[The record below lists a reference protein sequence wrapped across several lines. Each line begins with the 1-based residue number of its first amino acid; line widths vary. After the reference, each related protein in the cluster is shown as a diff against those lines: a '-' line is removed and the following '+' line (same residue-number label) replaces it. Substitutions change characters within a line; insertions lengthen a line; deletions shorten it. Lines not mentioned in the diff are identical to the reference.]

1 MLIDRPIPF
10 LDLILSIS
18 DATELINPKI
28 NRHGKRVAYIALN
41 IADELRLDIFKK
53 HDIILA
59 GLLHDIGAFSLKEK
73 LEALKFEFDFNY
85 DHQEINRHGFL
96 GYKLLSYFK
105 PFSRIALIVRYH
117 HFKLNELEKDCD
129 DKEIALLSQIIHLA
143 DRVDVLIDNNKEI
156 LGQVKSIA
164 DVIKKHSLDLF
175 DKNLIEILDTLTERE
190 YFWFDAVS
198 NPQINTFTRKLGQM
212 PIDFGLD
219 KILEFAKMFS
229 YIIDFRSPFTSTHSS
244 GVTATAFSI
253 AQFMGLSPREC
264 EMMKVAGYLHDLG
277 KLSVSAEILNKP
289 SGLTNDEFKIIRG
302 HTYYT
307 YQILDRITNLDV
319 INTWASF
326 HHEKLD
332 GSGYPFHLKGDQ
344 LSIGSRIMAV
354 ADNFTAIAEDRPY
367 RKGMDRKSVIRILDD
382 MAKNNK
388 IDINVAAMVEKQFDD
403 INNSRIKAQN
413 AATGEYKELGNFY
426 L

>member
-1 MLIDRPIPF
+1 LLQDRPIPL
-10 LDLILSIS
+10 LDLILSIC

-28 NRHGKRVAYIALN
+28 NQHGKRVAYIALN
-41 IADELRLDIFKK
+41 IADELGLDNFKK

-73 LEALKFEFDFNY
+73 LEALTFDFELNNT
-85 DHQEINRHGFL
+85 QKEINRHGLL
-96 GYKLLSYFK
+96 GYKLLNYFK
-105 PFSRIALIVRYH
+105 PFSKIALIIKYH
-117 HFKLNELEKDCD
+117 HFKLGELEKDCKD
-129 DKEIALLSQIIHLA
+129 EEIALASQIIHLA
-143 DRVDVLIDNNKEI
+143 DRVDVLIENEKEI
-156 LGQVKSIA
+156 LGQVKSIV
-164 DVIKKHSLDLF
+164 DTIEKYKMDLF
-175 DKNLIEILDTLTERE
+175 NNDLVDTLKTLAIRE
-190 YFWFDAVS
+190 CFWFDAVS

-219 KILEFAKMFS
+219 KISDFAKMFS

-244 GVTATAFSI
+244 GVTAAASSI
-253 AQFMGLSPREC
+253 AEFMGLSPREC

-289 SGLTNDEFKIIRG
+289 SSLTDDEFKIIRG

-307 YQILDRITNLDV
+307 YQILDRITNLDL
-319 INTWASF
+319 INSWASF

-367 RKGMDRKSVIRILDD
+367 RKGLDRKSVIKILED
-382 MAKNNK
+382 MAQNNK
-388 IDINVAAMVEKQFDD
+388 IDDNVVAIVKQYFDD
-403 INNSRIKAQN
+403 INLNRLKAQN
-413 AATGEYKELGNFY
+413 GATKEYKELGNFY

>member
-28 NRHGKRVAYIALN
+28 NQHGKRVAYIALN
-41 IADELRLDIFKK
+41 IADELGMDNLQK

-73 LEALKFEFDFNY
+73 LEALTFEFELSENRK
-85 DHQEINRHGFL
+85 EINKHGFL
-96 GYKLLSYFK
+96 GYQLLNYFK
-105 PFSRIALIVRYH
+105 PFSKIALIIKYH
-117 HFKLNELEKDCD
+117 HFKLDELAKDCRD
-129 DKEIALLSQIIHLA
+129 EDIALAAQTIHLA
-143 DRVDVLIDNNKEI
+143 DRVDVLIDNKRQILSQVSSIVEI
-156 LGQVKSIA
+156 
-164 DVIKKHSLDLF
+164 IKKYKFDLF
-175 DKNLIEILDTLTERE
+175 SKNLVDVLDILAKKE

-198 NPQINTFTRKLGQM
+198 NPQINTFTRKLGHM
-212 PIDFGLD
+212 PVDFGLD
-219 KILEFAKMFS
+219 KISKFAKMFS

-244 GVTATAFSI
+244 GVTETAATI
-253 AQFMGLSPREC
+253 AKYMGLSPREC
-264 EMMKVAGYLHDLG
+264 EMMRVAGFLHDLG
-277 KLSVSAEILNKP
+277 KLSVSAEILDKP
-289 SGLTNDEFKIIRG
+289 SGLTSDEFKIIRG

-307 YQILDRITNLDV
+307 YQILDRIANLDV

-332 GSGYPFHLKGDQ
+332 GSGYPFHLDENR

-354 ADNFTAIAEDRPY
+354 ADNFTAITEDRPY
-367 RKGMDRKSVIRILDD
+367 RKGMDKKSVVKVLDE
-382 MAKNNK
+382 MAVNNK
-388 IDINVAAMVEKQFDD
+388 IDGNVVDIVKKQFED
-403 INNSRIKAQN
+403 INNNRIKAQD
-413 AATGEYKELGNFY
+413 AAFKEYRELGNFY